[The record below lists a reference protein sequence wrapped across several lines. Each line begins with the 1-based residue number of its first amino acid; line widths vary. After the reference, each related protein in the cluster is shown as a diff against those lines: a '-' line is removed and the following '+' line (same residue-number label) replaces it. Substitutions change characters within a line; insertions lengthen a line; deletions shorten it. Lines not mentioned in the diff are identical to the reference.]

1 MTWFEPQKQLC
12 HKNCPS
18 YKVLYCKPN
27 ISFWKIDD
35 LGFSVRI
42 KYLKILVKYNN
53 HQLLHQK
60 GFFFKKKWANPGLYF
75 MFIFVFFQMIQFK
88 YKLIIA

>member
-42 KYLKILVKYNN
+42 KYLKIRVKYNN

-60 GFFFKKKWANPGLYF
+60 GFFFKKKMGQPRPLFHVYF
-75 MFIFVFFQMIQFK
+75 CLFPNDTIQ
-88 YKLIIA
+88 I

>member
-1 MTWFEPQKQLC
+1 MKITDGWIPNRVLCCQKQLC

-35 LGFSVRI
+35 LGLSVRI
-42 KYLKILVKYNN
+42 KYLKIRVKYNN

-60 GFFFKKKWANPGLYF
+60 GFFF
-75 MFIFVFFQMIQFK
+75 
-88 YKLIIA
+88 